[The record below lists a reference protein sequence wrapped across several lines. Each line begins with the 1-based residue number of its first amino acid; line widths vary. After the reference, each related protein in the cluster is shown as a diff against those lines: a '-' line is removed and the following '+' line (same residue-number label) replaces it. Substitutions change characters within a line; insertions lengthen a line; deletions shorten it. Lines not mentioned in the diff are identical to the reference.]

1 MHNLETVENWIVP
14 LLFIFFLMW
23 IPYAGA
29 QEGIHIKAGE
39 IIYDEVSQVIEAK
52 GGVSLTWR
60 DLAVSTY
67 RLLYFLSDNT
77 LWVPEPLEMTMG
89 GNRAKAGKLFFDFQN
104 NTGWIE
110 DAELFYM
117 IDVQRRLYFRGKK
130 INYQEGKWW
139 GKGLLLTGSQKEPP
153 AYSFKADEVTVYP
166 DERIEM
172 QGVGFFIGEH
182 RLLYLPALSKDLSR
196 SGSSFLPQVGHQRE
210 KGFFV
215 GGDYELFF
223 AKEWRL
229 LFEIEY
235 ASKKG
240 FLGSG
245 NLFWESTPLTGSFFY
260 DFREKEVDSFGGYL
274 FYGDDHFRGGVLSYF
289 NQPLEGAEDGLL
301 TRPLQ
306 VVACFEDKDGETS
319 WGLDLSYG
327 FFEEGSV
334 SDTRFDV
341 RGTLNWEQENFG
353 VSLLTHYTDFGFYPD
368 RFLWGGEVR
377 FFEEV
382 SSDCSGGLTYTF
394 LSDNVASPFS
404 FDTEREHSLSLEFSL
419 GKSEESFLRVRGK
432 YDLSLGRL
440 DEVIFGLGLGSED
453 FVVGFEERYSFAEG
467 IPLERR
473 YFVRKKISDAI
484 LLEASYLD
492 EEQTFYLDATLIG
505 FDPPAED
512 RSLFVEEEP
521 FDLFEAGRN
530 DR

>member
-1 MHNLETVENWIVP
+1 MRNLETVKNWIVP
-14 LLFIFFLMW
+14 LLFAFFLMW
-23 IPYAGA
+23 ISYAEA

-39 IIYDEVSQVIEAK
+39 IIYDEVNQVIEAK
-52 GGVSLTWR
+52 GGVSLTWQ

-67 RLLYFLSDNT
+67 QLLYFLSDNT
-77 LWVPEPLEMTMG
+77 VLVPGPLEMIMG
-89 GNRAKAGKLFFDFQN
+89 ENRAKAGKLFFDFQN
-104 NTGWIE
+104 NAGWVE

-117 IDVQRRLYFRGKK
+117 IDAQRRLYFRGEK
-130 INYQEGKWW
+130 INYQEGRWW
-139 GKGLLLTGSQKEPP
+139 GKDLLLTGSQKEPP
-153 AYSFKADEVTVYP
+153 AYSFRADEVTVYP

-182 RLLYLPALSKDLSR
+182 RLLYLPALNKDLSR
-196 SGSSFLPQVGHQRE
+196 SGSSFLPQIGHQRE

-223 AKEWRL
+223 AREWRL
-229 LFEIEY
+229 LFEVEY

-245 NLFWESTPLTGSFFY
+245 NLFWKSTPLNGSLFY

-274 FYGDDHFRGGVLSYF
+274 FYSDDHFRGGIISYF
-289 NQPLEGAEDGLL
+289 NQPLKDTEGSLL

-306 VVACFEDKDGETS
+306 LVACFEDKDGETS
-319 WGLDLSYG
+319 WGLGLSYG
-327 FFEEGSV
+327 FFEEGSI
-334 SDTRFDV
+334 SDTRFDMQ
-341 RGTLNWEQENFG
+341 GTLSWEREDFG
-353 VSLLTHYTDFGFYPD
+353 VSLLAHYTDFGFYPD
-368 RFLWGGEVR
+368 RFLWGGKVS
-377 FFEEV
+377 FFEEL
-382 SSDCSGGLTYTF
+382 SPDLSGGLTYTF
-394 LSDNVASPFS
+394 LSDSVVSPFS

-419 GKSEESFLRVRGK
+419 GKTEESFLRVRSR
-432 YDLSLGRL
+432 YNLSLGCL

-453 FVVGFEERYSFAEG
+453 FAVGFEERYSFVEG

-505 FDPPAED
+505 FDPPAEN

-521 FDLFEAGRN
+521 FSLFEAGRN
-530 DR
+530 DW